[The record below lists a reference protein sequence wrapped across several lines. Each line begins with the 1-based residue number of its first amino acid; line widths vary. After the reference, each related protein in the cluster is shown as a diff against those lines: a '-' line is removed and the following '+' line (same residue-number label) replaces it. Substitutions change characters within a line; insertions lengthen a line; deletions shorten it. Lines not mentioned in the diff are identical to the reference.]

1 MAYMKCS
8 AAAMALCPD
17 RIICCCQEYPGEFA
31 VGSECHRFNEEVMSS
46 DTAKTISAQLA
57 EKIVSQMC
65 DEYCRF
71 PRECECED
79 ELHDEHCDSCP
90 LMELL

>member
-1 MAYMKCS
+1 MTYMKCS

-17 RIICCCQEYPGEFA
+17 RIICCCQEHPGEFA
-31 VGSECHRFNEEVMSS
+31 VGSECHRFNEEVMNSP
-46 DTAKTISAQLA
+46 AKKNLPTRRES
-57 EKIVSQMC
+57 IVSRIC